1 MFRYIITF
9 QKRYIY
15 ILYIH
20 KSISFTQ
27 SQIEKMAF
35 SLDKSTFFLL
45 LILVTNGLLLATTN
59 GLPLQ
64 EVCRR
69 CKDEKFCLY
78 DFGSNSRTRF
88 ADYPL
93 LGRIA
98 IGTAQDLA
106 THTQMKIHNSLLA
119 ATDPKLK
126 DFLGQCENAYVSVV
140 RILATVSDDLD
151 GGRYRDFRMDAETA
165 AEAAQ
170 YCESVFMSPYKSP
183 VTGDNLKLSLLCDI
197 IGIIA
202 DDLNA
207 GKKV

>member
-1 MFRYIITF
+1 
-9 QKRYIY
+9 
-15 ILYIH
+15 
-20 KSISFTQ
+20 
-27 SQIEKMAF
+27 MAF
-35 SLDKSTFFLL
+35 SLDKVTFFLL
-45 LILVTNGLLLATTN
+45 LFLVTNGLLFVTTN

-69 CKDEKFCLY
+69 CKDEKFCLN

-106 THTQMKIHNSLLA
+106 THTQMKIHTSLLA

-126 DFLGQCENAYVSVV
+126 GFLGLCENAYGSVI
-140 RILATVSDDLD
+140 RTLAIVSDDLD
-151 GGRYRDFRMDAETA
+151 GRRYRALRVDAEIA

-170 YCESVFMSPYKSP
+170 YCESVFKSLYKSP

-207 GKKV
+207 GNKV

>member
-1 MFRYIITF
+1 M
-9 QKRYIY
+9 
-15 ILYIH
+15 
-20 KSISFTQ
+20 
-27 SQIEKMAF
+27 EF
-35 SLDKSTFFLL
+35 SLAKVIFFIH
-45 LILVTNGLLLATTN
+45 LILVTNGLLFATTN

-98 IGTAQDLA
+98 IGTAQVLA
-106 THTQMKIHNSLLA
+106 THTQMKIHYSLLS

-126 DFLGQCENAYVSVV
+126 GFLGLCENAN
-140 RILATVSDDLD
+140 ATVIRSLAMILDDLD
-151 GGRYRDFRMDAETA
+151 GGRYRDLRVHAKKT
-165 AEAAQ
+165 AEAGQ
-170 YCESVFMSPYKSP
+170 YCESVFKSPYKSP
-183 VTGDNLKLSLLCDI
+183 VAGDDLKLNLLCDI
-197 IGIIA
+197 IAIIA

-207 GKKV
+207 GKRV